1 MPQVRAEAARA
12 SGDRACRIGIGCG
25 VVVLRGRSSFPTA
38 ESGGRLLRMS
48 VLGIDIGGTKLAGGI
63 VDAEGKML
71 LRGEVPT
78 LAREGLEPVLGR
90 IVGLGQ
96 DILESAAAGKE
107 PVQRIGVGC
116 AGPVDIRAG
125 KVFNPPNLPGWAE
138 VPLAQRIE
146 AALGLPAV
154 LENDANAAALGE
166 FRYGAGKGARSLVY
180 LTVSTGIGGGIIL
193 DGKVWHGLK
202 DAAGEVGHMT
212 VCPDGPV
219 CGCGNRGCLEAMA
232 SGPSIARRARQ
243 AMASGRPTRLREVS
257 QPTSADVVSLAREG
271 DAIAR
276 EVWDEAVRYL
286 GIGVAT
292 VITILAPERVVLGGG
307 VTKAGDFLFE
317 PLRAEV
323 RRRVKLVPVESV
335 PILPAA
341 LGPDVGILGAAAVA
355 MGE

>member
-1 MPQVRAEAARA
+1 
-12 SGDRACRIGIGCG
+12 
-25 VVVLRGRSSFPTA
+25 
-38 ESGGRLLRMS
+38 MS
-48 VLGIDIGGTKLAGGI
+48 VLGIDIGGTKLAAGI
-63 VDAEGKML
+63 VDAEGKIL
-71 LRGEVPT
+71 ARGEVPT
-78 LAREGLEPVLGR
+78 IAREGLEPVLGR
-90 IVGLGQ
+90 IIGLGR
-96 DILESAAAGKE
+96 DLLKRAGGE
-107 PVQRIGVGC
+107 TAVRRIGIGC

-125 KVFNPPNLPGWAE
+125 KVFTPPNLPGWIE
-138 VPLAQRIE
+138 VPLVQRVE
-146 AALGLPAV
+146 AGLGLPAV

-166 FRYGAGKGARSLVY
+166 FRYGAGRGARSLVY

-202 DAAGEVGHMT
+202 DAAGEAGHMT
-212 VCPDGPV
+212 VCPDGPL

-232 SGPSIARRARQ
+232 SGPSIARRARE
-243 AMASGRPTRLREVS
+243 AVAGGRATRLREVPE
-257 QPTSADVVSLAREG
+257 PTSADVVRLAKEG
-271 DAIAR
+271 DDVAR
-276 EVWDEAVRYL
+276 EVWDLAVGYL
-286 GIGVAT
+286 GIGVAA

-307 VTKAGDFLFE
+307 VTTAGDFLFD